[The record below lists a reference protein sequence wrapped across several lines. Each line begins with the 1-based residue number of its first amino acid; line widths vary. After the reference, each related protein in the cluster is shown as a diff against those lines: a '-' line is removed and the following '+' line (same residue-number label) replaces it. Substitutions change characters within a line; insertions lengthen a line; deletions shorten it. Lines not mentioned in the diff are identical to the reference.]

1 MTNWAVAGWATYTAG
16 LILLLAVQLAAGA
29 FNLVFTLISNRSNM
43 PFVPSRDYSVFVD
56 KVDSL

>member
-1 MTNWAVAGWATYTAG
+1 MG